1 MVNVSLRRRA
11 LLAAAGVL
19 ALDVVGCA
27 AVEPAAAPATP
38 ADPSRILT
46 PWLSIAGGW
55 RVNAPSAVA
64 GLQPGAGRINFIQP
78 TGVAA
83 RNDVVIIA
91 DAGLRSLLRLER
103 NRDAIS
109 VFAPFSGSVADHGI
123 SIAIGN
129 DYTTWV
135 AHPADHMVVQYDLRG
150 RVVRRYISQTD
161 AQRPVAV
168 VVPENRGEVLIGDA
182 ASGRVLAFD
191 PLGTL
196 RERLGRREP
205 GPLQSLTAMALGPLG
220 LYVLDRASQVVVVL
234 DRAGRPIDMIGEHQ
248 LVQPRALAVD
258 ASGRVFVGDDADQ
271 KIKVFRGAQMIASI
285 GGPGVAPG
293 RFGRIESMA
302 LDGNLL
308 YVADSLNAR
317 IHVLMVAPESMEGG
331 GAPR

>member
-11 LLAAAGVL
+11 LLAAGSGL
-19 ALDVVGCA
+19 ALQLAGCA
-27 AVEPAAAPATP
+27 SVEPGPVTPSP

-46 PWLSIAGGW
+46 PWLSIGGGW
-55 RVNAPSAVA
+55 RTTAPGIVT
-64 GLQPGAGRINFIQP
+64 GLQPAAGRINFIQP

-83 RNDVVIIA
+83 RNDIVIVA
-91 DAGLRSLLRLER
+91 DAGLRALLRLER
-103 NRDAIS
+103 TRDAIS
-109 VFAPFSGSVADHGI
+109 VLAPFSGGVGEHGT
-123 SIAIGN
+123 SIAVGN
-129 DYTTWV
+129 DYTAWV
-135 AHPADHMVVQYDLRG
+135 AHPGEHMVVQYDLRG
-150 RVVRRYISQTD
+150 RVVRRFINEAD
-161 AQRPVAV
+161 APRPVAV
-168 VVPENRGEVLIGDA
+168 VVPESRVEVLVGDA
-182 ASGRVLAFD
+182 ATARVLAFD

-196 RERLGRREP
+196 RERLGRRDP

-258 ASGRVFVGDDADQ
+258 ATGRVFVSDDADQ
-271 KIKVFRGAQMIASI
+271 RIKVFRGAEMIASI
-285 GGPGVAPG
+285 GGPGAAPG
-293 RFGRIESMA
+293 RFGRIESLA

-317 IHVLMVAPESMEGG
+317 IQVLMVAPASMEAT